1 MKFSYPWLALGLGL
15 IIAVILV
22 VSGAVDP
29 ASQPALPLL
38 TLLIMTEFGFF
49 VTAIGA
55 VQAIRAGLA
64 QGFGLAL
71 LTVIAGCSLLS
82 IGFMWLGISLWPG
95 GFPGHQLT
103 EFNGLT
109 MGTSWSVKVVDLPGT
124 INQSTVDGVITKTL
138 AAISRSMS
146 TYDAE
151 SELSRFNS
159 SSSTDWL
166 TASDAL
172 VEVLGAANEVSKLTG
187 GAFDI
192 TVGPLVNLWGFG
204 PQGVR
209 RETPDENE
217 IESARTRTGYTNV
230 EVRQTPAAIRKRLQ
244 GLYIDLSSIAKGYAV
259 DRIAGLL
266 EQQGIENYLV
276 EIGGELRGKGHNER
290 ATSWRVGIERPS
302 ATDRT
307 VYAAINI
314 DGAGLATSGDYRNY
328 FEQDGLRYSHTI
340 NPVTGRPVTH
350 RLASVTVVTASAMR
364 ADALAT
370 ALMVLGPEDG
380 YALAEREGIA
390 AFFIVRADDG
400 FIDRASSAFT
410 RYQAAQKVRGSASG
424 ESSKVLN
431 PLSPTRSRVVDAPL
445 ASFINVMNNN
455 KIKGTS

>member
-1 MKFSYPWLALGLGL
+1 MRIRDIQHAFIL
-15 IIAVILV
+15 LV
-22 VSGAVDP
+22 VV
-29 ASQPALPLL
+29 L
-38 TLLIMTEFGFF
+38 TLSACNTNTGD
-49 VTAIGA
+49 
-55 VQAIRAGLA
+55 
-64 QGFGLAL
+64 
-71 LTVIAGCSLLS
+71 
-82 IGFMWLGISLWPG
+82 
-95 GFPGHQLT
+95 HQLT

-124 INQSTVDGVITKTL
+124 INQSAVDDSINKTL

-151 SELSRFNS
+151 SELSQFNG
-159 SSSTDWL
+159 SSSTDWF

-172 VEVLGAANEVSKLTG
+172 VEVLGAAIEVSKLTG
-187 GAFDI
+187 GAFDV

-204 PQGVR
+204 PPGVR
-209 RETPDENE
+209 IEVPARNE
-217 IESARTRTGYTNV
+217 IESARASIGYTNM
-230 EVRQTPAAIRKRLQ
+230 EVRQVPAAIRKRLP

-259 DRIAGLL
+259 DRIAGYL
-266 EQQGIENYLV
+266 EQQGVENYLV

-307 VYAAINI
+307 VYAAIEI

-328 FEQDGLRYSHTI
+328 FEQDGQRYSHTI
-340 NPVTGRPVTH
+340 NPVTGRPVIH

-390 AFFIVRADDG
+390 AFFIVKADKGYTDK
-400 FIDRASSAFT
+400 ASTAFAQ
-410 RYQAAQKVRGSASG
+410 YQ
-424 ESSKVLN
+424 
-431 PLSPTRSRVVDAPL
+431 THH
-445 ASFINVMNNN
+445 I
-455 KIKGTS
+455 